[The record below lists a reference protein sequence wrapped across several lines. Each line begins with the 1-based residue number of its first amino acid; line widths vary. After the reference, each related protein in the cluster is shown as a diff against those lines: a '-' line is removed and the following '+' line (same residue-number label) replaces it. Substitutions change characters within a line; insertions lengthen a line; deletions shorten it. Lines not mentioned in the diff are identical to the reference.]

1 MIDASPNFVKNS
13 NVNPKVKT
21 VEEGIEVRSLI
32 HNTSRVKKACWSFR
46 MGTKMNDKWVNY
58 SHRLAQIKQQVG

>member
-1 MIDASPNFVKNS
+1 MIDASPNSVKNS

-21 VEEGIEVRSLI
+21 VEGIKVFSLI
-32 HNTSRVKKACWSFR
+32 HSTSRVKKACWSFR